1 MIYIVF
7 HLKSIKLFKIM
18 ENTVDVDFWHVD
30 LEECYSKEGTIA
42 QQISF
47 DPDYLQ
53 TELAKDLNMCCGKLD
68 PNLSRNLIYDLMD
81 FEVEPVDA
89 RTSLKNDYMLSQ
101 VSNDLEACSEMIN
114 ENILNDSKYFEDFK
128 VNDDNVYDVEMESSL
143 SSTPVTMMQQVRF
156 FS

>member
-1 MIYIVF
+1 
-7 HLKSIKLFKIM
+7 M

-68 PNLSRNLIYDLMD
+68 PNLSRNLIHLNDLMD